1 MQTPPAEIPE
11 IQLMALCDFLE
22 KRYRFA
28 IQKEYFQLFCFLE
41 FDVSVMNACNVFL
54 FRLVANSSLFLV
66 LIHTVIEIFGM
77 NRRIAFQ

>member
-54 FRLVANSSLFLV
+54 FRFFKNSSLLFV
-66 LIHTVIEIFGM
+66 VVHPVIEIFGM
-77 NRRIAFQ
+77 NWRITFQ